1 MKKLAVVAFPMS
13 LTANERLIP
22 IRVKV
27 DRAKKH
33 LTDFEAEAPKFR
45 QVSSRVVG
53 PKRDLKTGKR
63 SIDIL
68 PVEVP
73 VASFNLIA
81 IAGDIIQNLR
91 SALDH
96 LAYQL
101 VLIGNPGVEPS
112 KDVGFPICART
123 EDYESVKVRKVKGMR
138 PDAIKKIDSVKPYK
152 GGNDALWKL
161 HKFNNIDKHRVLLT
175 IGNDYL
181 MEGVGFNGEFWVI
194 TDDPH
199 FDGLYAAEMDKN
211 SQPALQRT
219 PGKSPVEPLLP
230 TLRQLVDCIDNLI
243 TDFLPFLE

>member
-1 MKKLAVVAFPMS
+1 MS
-13 LTANERLIP
+13 LTANERLIL

-33 LTDFEAEAPKFR
+33 LADFEAEAFKFR
-45 QVSSRVVG
+45 ETYSHVVG
-53 PKRDLKTGKR
+53 PKKDPKTGKR
-63 SIDIL
+63 RIDIL

-73 VASFNLIA
+73 VASFKLIA

-101 VLIGNPGVEPS
+101 VLIGSPGVEPS
-112 KDVGFPICART
+112 RDVGFPICAST
-123 EDYESVKVRKVKGMR
+123 KIYESVKVRKVKGMR

-161 HKFNNIDKHRVLLT
+161 HKFNNIDKHRALLT

-181 MEGVGFNGEFWVI
+181 MQGVGFNGEFWVI

-199 FDGLYAAEMDKN
+199 FDGLYPPEMDKN
-211 SQPALQRT
+211 PQLALQKT
-219 PGKSPVEPLLP
+219 PGKSPDLEVEPLLP
-230 TLRQLVDCIDNLI
+230 TLHRLVDFIDNLI
-243 TDFLPFLE
+243 TDFLPRLE